1 MLCKGKLS
9 QEVLDSKGAQELIYS
24 SCFDLSIF
32 IMFKASFTLALCINV
47 INDQQRSRATN
58 SKCQIT
64 TADQE
69 GPFFEAGKII
79 IQFPSIQNLNN
90 LYFNQKNYRLAI
102 FMYGFCRCT
111 EC

>member
-1 MLCKGKLS
+1 
-9 QEVLDSKGAQELIYS
+9 
-24 SCFDLSIF
+24 
-32 IMFKASFTLALCINV
+32 MFKASFTLALCINV
-47 INDQQRSRATN
+47 INDQQRSRDASKKGN

-90 LYFNQKNYRLAI
+90 FLL
-102 FMYGFCRCT
+102 
-111 EC
+111 